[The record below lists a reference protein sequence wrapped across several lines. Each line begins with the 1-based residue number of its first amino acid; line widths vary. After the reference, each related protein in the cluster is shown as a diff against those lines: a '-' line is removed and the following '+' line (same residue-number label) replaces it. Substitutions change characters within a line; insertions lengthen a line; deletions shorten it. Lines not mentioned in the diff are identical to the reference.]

1 MSHQRKTKAT
11 YYYRKEE
18 EQFRN
23 RIEYM
28 KAMFLP
34 NTMK

>member
-1 MSHQRKTKAT
+1 MSHQRKTKT
-11 YYYRKEE
+11 IYYYRKEE

-23 RIEYM
+23 RIKYM
-28 KAMFLP
+28 KNMFLP